1 MVVGVIAGLRDLSDD
16 ELSQLALAVA
26 TELSRRESE
35 VPAVPPPVAG
45 SATAEPAV
53 EPPTSA
59 EPEAAAF
66 TTQYG
71 RVWHR
76 SLGCRHL
83 HSRRTFSHMVP
94 PTNMRLCKTCAQA
107 GEQA

>member
-35 VPAVPPPVAG
+35 VPAVSPPVAG

-53 EPPTSA
+53 EPPARA

-83 HSRRTFSHMVP
+83 QNRRTFSHMVP

-107 GEQA
+107 SE